1 MLHPNDISNYKTST
15 KDLKQSIEKIMQETE
30 LDYLSSVS
38 FEQFEVSDAEI
49 DHLNI
54 LIDAKTNHGRG
65 ASGNAIFIAL
75 LCGLLIGISVFF
87 VLFQKSRNHPSVY
100 QSLEEEKVA
109 LALQNKISPHDTLF
123 PVLTAKPVEHYRT
136 IVNTGSGEQ
145 TSEEEPLEMLPSKPL
160 TLTNEKE
167 TEEEIVF
174 KFTPNAPVIFIH
186 NLKVTN
192 YRMYYFKYNESID
205 LSINMGLSAQ
215 YGSNAD
221 IERQQLNRSNSY
233 FAHKIIQK
241 AMSLFNSKNTINCI
255 EELTLLYDFNPNDA
269 NAQFYLGMCYYQL
282 GKYNLANRYFQKNLD
297 NVNNIFHQESEFY
310 QALCLTNMKQNDEAI
325 KQLQRIV
332 NNKGFY
338 NQRAQEILNQQTKN

>member
-1 MLHPNDISNYKTST
+1 MLHPNDIANYKTSA
-15 KDLKQSIEKIMQETE
+15 KDQKRLIEKRIQETE
-30 LDYLSSVS
+30 LNYLSSIS
-38 FEQFEVSDAEI
+38 FEQFVVSEKEI
-49 DHLNI
+49 DKINS
-54 LIDAKTNHGRG
+54 LINTKIQRRPDSANT
-65 ASGNAIFIAL
+65 IFIAL

-87 VLFQKSRNHPSVY
+87 VIFQKSKNHPSVY
-100 QSLEEEKVA
+100 QSLNKEKAA
-109 LALQNKISPHDTLF
+109 LALRNKISPHDTLF
-123 PVLTAKPVEHYRT
+123 PVLKVKPIEHYHT
-136 IVNTGSGEQ
+136 IVNSVPE
-145 TSEEEPLEMLPSKPL
+145 EPIIEEPLEMLPSKAL
-160 TLTNEKE
+160 TLTSENE
-167 TEEEIVF
+167 TEEDIVY

-241 AMSLFNSKNTINCI
+241 AMWLFNSKNTVNCI
-255 EELTLLYDFNPNDA
+255 EELNLLYDFNPDDA
-269 NAQFYLGMCYYQL
+269 NAQFYLGMCYYKL
-282 GKYNLANRYFQKNLD
+282 CKYNLANRYFQKNLD

-310 QALCLTNMKQNDEAI
+310 QALCLLNTNQVLEGT
-325 KQLQRIV
+325 KQLKNII

-338 NQRAQEILNQQTKN
+338 SVRAKELLSKQTKI